1 MVKKFAN
8 LAYKVHLEKYM
19 FRKTL
24 QPLFGFLGIEG
35 LQFEIQIDCLAN
47 LTGWLSTSP
56 VVLVH

>member
-1 MVKKFAN
+1 
-8 LAYKVHLEKYM
+8 M
-19 FRKTL
+19 FGKTL

-56 VVLVH
+56 VLLVHFDSTTYFFLIITKMTTS